1 MPMGFDIISKGKM
14 LSLMFS
20 FFSNLIYYFAISA
33 FFLGIVL
40 YILSKITNLLPI
52 FKGYSL
58 LMQVCGI
65 FLTLGGLA
73 YVSNINGYERRV
85 AEDKAEIERLNTEAR
100 AKEAELGQKLARAT
114 SQLKQAKNDIKTKQA
129 SLTASADAGSLRL
142 CPSGS
147 VQADSSSSSASGNT
161 THESDS
167 ERQTVKALI
176 GIAADGDTAITS
188 LNACIAQYQQVM
200 KTVNEGVK

>member
-1 MPMGFDIISKGKM
+1 MSWLSWLFDDLFYWIAVIALAVGII
-14 LSLMFS
+14 
-20 FFSNLIYYFAISA
+20 
-33 FFLGIVL
+33 V
-40 YILSKITNLLPI
+40 
-52 FKGYSL
+52 
-58 LMQVCGI
+58 
-65 FLTLGGLA
+65 
-73 YVSNINGYERRV
+73 YVSSYLLALMPILKPHALIMKVVGLVLVISGGYYVSDHHGYERRV

-142 CPSGS
+142 CPSSGI
-147 VQADSSSSSASGNT
+147 QADSSSSSASGNT
-161 THESDS
+161 ANESDS

-188 LNACIAQYQQVM
+188 LNACIAQYSQVM
-200 KTVNEGVK
+200 QTVNEGVK

>member
-1 MPMGFDIISKGKM
+1 MSWLSWLFDDLFYWIAVIALAVGII
-14 LSLMFS
+14 
-20 FFSNLIYYFAISA
+20 
-33 FFLGIVL
+33 V
-40 YILSKITNLLPI
+40 
-52 FKGYSL
+52 
-58 LMQVCGI
+58 
-65 FLTLGGLA
+65 
-73 YVSNINGYERRV
+73 YVSSYLLALMPILKPHALIMKVVGLVLVISGGYYVSDHHGYERRV

-161 THESDS
+161 ANESDS

-176 GIAADGDTAITS
+176 GIAADGDAAITN
-188 LNACIAQYQQVM
+188 LNACIAQYSQVM
-200 KTVNEGVK
+200 QTVNEGVK

>member
-58 LMQVCGI
+58 LMQVFGI

-129 SLTASADAGSLRL
+129 SIDARIDAGELRL
-142 CPSGS
+142 PSSCG
-147 VQADSSSSSASGNT
+147 VQASSDASNGNQT
-161 THESDS
+161 DGTQSD
-167 ERQTVKALI
+167 RQTIKDIVA
-176 GIAADGDTAITS
+176 IASDGDKAIVK
-188 LNACIAQYQQVM
+188 LNACISQYNEVM
-200 KTVNEGVK
+200 QTVNEGVK

>member
-33 FFLGIVL
+33 IFLGIVL

-58 LMQVCGI
+58 LMQVFGI

-85 AEDKAEIERLNTEAR
+85 AEDKAEIERLNGEAR
-100 AKEAELGQKLARAT
+100 EKEVELGQKLARAT
-114 SQLKQAKNDIKTKQA
+114 SQLKQAKNDIKIKQA
-129 SLTASADAGSLRL
+129 SIDARIDSGELRL
-142 CPSGS
+142 PSTCG
-147 VQADSSSSSASGNT
+147 VQASTSASNGNQADGA
-161 THESDS
+161 ESD
-167 ERQTVKALI
+167 RQTVKNIVA
-176 GIAADGDTAITS
+176 IASDGDKAIVK
-188 LNACIAQYQQVM
+188 LNACISQYNEVM
-200 KTVNEGVK
+200 QTVNEGVK